1 VQIEWVQLVDFRSYR
16 SLSFAPS
23 SALNVLTGANGQGKT
38 NLLESIG
45 VLLAG
50 RSFRGARLGEMV
62 RWDQTAATL
71 AGDVSRGEV
80 TRTLRRRIETRDD
93 GRWALDGEGC
103 SWVRAVAFGW
113 QDLAVVSGPPQARR
127 NFLDGFAAKVFP
139 AHGRAW
145 ARYRQ
150 VLARRNH
157 LLQVGMGE
165 RELSTRLEPWNEQ
178 LAQLAVEVRARR
190 AQAVEALRP
199 EFARL
204 HGDLTAGAP
213 VGISCQAAAGAVG
226 VEVAAVRALL
236 VSRLRDEV
244 RRGQTLEGPHR
255 DEVEL
260 SVGDRDARSF
270 ASRGQQRA
278 LALAL
283 RLAEARAVAR
293 AVGSPPVLLLDDAL
307 SELDPQTQERAAQQ
321 IAGAGQVFLTTVERD
336 IPVGSATWWDVRGGS
351 VTQRLGRIRGAA

>member
-16 SLSFAPS
+16 SLSFVPG

-38 NLLESIG
+38 NLLEGLG

-62 RWDQTAATL
+62 RWDQEAAGV
-71 AGDVSRGEV
+71 AGEVSRGEAG
-80 TRTLRRRIETRDD
+80 RTLRRRIEIRDD
-93 GRWALDGEGC
+93 GRWGLSGEGC
-103 SWVRAVAFGW
+103 PWVRAVPFGW
-113 QDLAVVSGPPQARR
+113 QDLAVVAGAPQARR
-127 NFLDGFAAKVFP
+127 NFLDGFAAKLFP

-157 LLQVGMGE
+157 LLQAGMGE
-165 RELSTRLEPWNEQ
+165 RELGAHLEPWNEQ
-178 LAQLAVEVRARR
+178 LAQLAVEVRERR

-204 HGDLTAGAP
+204 HGDLTGGPP
-213 VGISCQAAAGAVG
+213 VSVSCRALAQATDA
-226 VEVAAVRALL
+226 AAVRVILA
-236 VSRLRDEV
+236 SRLRDEV

-255 DEVEL
+255 DDVDI

-283 RLAEARAVAR
+283 RLAEGRAVAR

-307 SELDPQTQERAAQQ
+307 SELDRQTQGRAVEQM
-321 IAGAGQVFLTTVERD
+321 AGAGQVFLTTAERD
-336 IPVGSATWWDVRGGS
+336 VAVGSATWWDVRGGS
-351 VTQRLGRIRGAA
+351 VTQGSLGRIRGAA

>member
-1 VQIEWVQLVDFRSYR
+1 VQIECVQLVDFRCYR
-16 SLSFAPS
+16 SLCFAPG

-38 NLLESIG
+38 NLLESLG

-50 RSFRGARLGEMV
+50 RSFRGARPGEMV
-62 RWDQTAATL
+62 RWDQKAASL
-71 AGDVSRGEV
+71 VGEVSRGEG
-80 TRTLRRRIETRDD
+80 TRILRRRIETRDD
-93 GRWALDGEGC
+93 GHFRLAGEGYV
-103 SWVRAVAFGW
+103 WVRAVAFGW
-113 QDLAVVSGPPQARR
+113 QDLAVVSGAPQARR
-127 NFLDGFAAKVFP
+127 NFLDGFAAKLFP

-157 LLQVGMGE
+157 LLQAGMGP
-165 RELSTRLEPWNEQ
+165 RELSAGLEPWNEQ
-178 LAQLAVEVRARR
+178 LAQLAVEVRLRR
-190 AQAVEALRP
+190 AHAVEVLRP

-204 HGDLTAGAP
+204 HEDLTGGAP
-213 VGISCQAAAGAVG
+213 VSVSCRAVAGMAG

-236 VSRLRDEV
+236 ESRLREEV

-255 DEVEL
+255 DDVGL

-307 SELDPQTQERAAQQ
+307 SELDPQTQERAVQH
-321 IAGAGQVFLTTVERD
+321 IAGAGQVFLTTAERD
-336 IPVGSATWWDVRGGS
+336 IPVGRATWWDVGGGS
-351 VTQRLGRIRGAA
+351 LTERRGRIRGAA